1 MNGSDPQI
9 SFVVTSRNDNHG
21 GSLLRR
27 MQVFVTALLAQCDRH
42 ELPAELIIVEWN
54 PPSDRPDLQAALK
67 WPDRPGYCRVR
78 IIRVPESI
86 HRRLE
91 HSDVL
96 PLFQMIA
103 KNVGLRRARG
113 KFLLATNIDI
123 IFSDELF
130 QLFASGHFEQG
141 KMYRIDRH
149 DVMSDVPLEA
159 SVSEQ
164 LEYCRTHQ
172 IRVNTRE
179 GSFSVGNDGTRRP
192 EKVDIADAEGPIAF
206 GSGWYAVEREAS
218 GKPFRWV
225 GEDAEIILTT
235 NASSSAV
242 LEMEVEPGS
251 GVRYR
256 PFKMLVLDE
265 AQRTAAVG
273 MVQGRQVV
281 RVGLRLRPESVN
293 LFTIKTEGGGCPS
306 PGDTRTLNFRVL
318 SCSLGPE
325 PRAQEMALDPGNLNF
340 ERSGTPLLWRLLHA
354 AKLVGMWLTKDIRS
368 HLLKRPI
375 DEQLHDVVESA
386 PRITLG
392 SGWYDRETDDRGRV
406 FRWVNN
412 DAELHVEGRGDGLPL
427 YIDMQVGPG
436 AHDKST
442 LRLQVLN
449 GDGMVLA
456 TGVLR
461 RRKLVRLRLPPQGEG
476 SDNFILRVH
485 GGGRVIPQDIRVLN
499 FRVFRCGWKSRF
511 SLPFTTLKLRALHD
525 AITASRVRE
534 VAEFQDGVPEV
545 SPSDRSEN
553 HSPAGER
560 NSRPDHLHTNAC
572 GDFTLMSKEDWF
584 KFRGYPE
591 LEMFSMNIDSVLCFA
606 AHYGGT
612 SEVMLEEPCRIY
624 HIEHS
629 TGSGWTPEGQEKLYD
644 RLRAKNLPYVS
655 FAQVM
660 GWANRMRR
668 EDRAIIFNGER
679 WGLTDESIEE
689 TEVQVLR

>member
-27 MQVFVTALLAQCDRH
+27 MQVFVTALLEQCDRH

-54 PPSDRPDLQAALK
+54 PPSDRPDLQAALT
-67 WPDRPGYCRVR
+67 WPESPGYCQVR

-91 HSDVL
+91 HSEVL

-103 KNVGLRRARG
+103 KNVGILRARG

-130 QLFASGHFEQG
+130 QLFASGHFERG

-159 SVSEQ
+159 GVSEQ

-179 GSFSVGNDGTRRP
+179 GSFSVGKDGRRRP
-192 EKVDIADAEGPIAF
+192 ESVDIADAEGPIAF
-206 GSGWYAVEREAS
+206 GAGWYAVEREAS
-218 GKPFRWV
+218 GTPFRWV
-225 GEDAEIILTT
+225 GEDAEIILSA
-235 NASSSAV
+235 NADPSVV

-265 AQRTAAVG
+265 AQRTVAVG

-281 RVGLRLRPESVN
+281 RVGLRVRPEFVN
-293 LFTIKTEGGGCPS
+293 RFTIKTKGGGHPS

-318 SCSLGPE
+318 NCRLGPE
-325 PRAQEMALDPGNLNF
+325 PQAQEMALAPGNLNF

-354 AKLVGMWLTKDIRS
+354 VKLVGRWLTKDIRS

-375 DEQLHDVVESA
+375 DEQLHDVVETV
-386 PRITLG
+386 PTITLG
-392 SGWYDRETDDRGRV
+392 DGWYDREADDRGRV

-412 DAELHVEGRGDGLPL
+412 DAEIHVEGRGDGLSL
-427 YIDMQVGPG
+427 YFDMQVGPG
-436 AHDKST
+436 AQDKSM

-449 GDGMVLA
+449 DDGMVLA

-461 RRKLVRLRLPPQGEG
+461 RRKTVKVSLPPQGEG
-476 SDNFILRVH
+476 SDTFILRVH

-499 FRVFRCGWKSRF
+499 FRVFRCGWKPRL
-511 SLPFTTLKLRALHD
+511 SLPFTTLKLRAEQA

-534 VAEFQDGVPEV
+534 FAELKDVVLDAQ
-545 SPSDRSEN
+545 PSARSEN
-553 HSPAGER
+553 HSPAVER
-560 NSRPDHLHTNAC
+560 INRPDHLHTNAC

-584 KFRGYPE
+584 KLRGYPE

-629 TGSGWTPEGQEKLYD
+629 TGSGWTPEGQEKLFA
-644 RLRAKNLPYVS
+644 RLRAKNLPFVS
-655 FAQVM
+655 FGQVM
-660 GWANRMRR
+660 TWATRMRR
-668 EDRAIIFNGER
+668 ENRAMIFNGER
-679 WGLTDESIEE
+679 WGLADESLEE
-689 TEVQVLR
+689 TGVQVLR

>member
-1 MNGSDPQI
+1 M

-27 MQVFVTALLAQCDRH
+27 MQIFVTALLEQCDRH
-42 ELPAELIIVEWN
+42 GLSAELIIVEWN
-54 PPSDRPDLQAALK
+54 PPGDRPDLRDALK
-67 WPDRPGYCRVR
+67 WPERPGNCQVR
-78 IIRVPESI
+78 IIRVPELI

-130 QLFASGHFEQG
+130 QLFASGHFERG

-159 SVSEQ
+159 GVSEQ
-164 LEYCRTHQ
+164 IEYCQTHQ

-179 GSFSVGNDGTRRP
+179 GSFSVGQDGRRRP
-192 EKVDIADAEGPIAF
+192 ESVDIADAEGPIAF
-206 GSGWYAVEREAS
+206 GAGWYAVEREAS
-218 GKPFRWV
+218 GRPFRWV
-225 GEDAEIILTT
+225 GEDAEIILTS
-235 NASSSAV
+235 NSSPSVV

-251 GVRYR
+251 GVSHR

-265 AQRTAAVG
+265 TQGTVAVG

-281 RVGLRLRPESVN
+281 RVALRVRPDSVN
-293 LFTIKTEGGGCPS
+293 RFTIRTEGGGRPS

-325 PRAQEMALDPGNLNF
+325 PQAGEIALASGNLNF
-340 ERSGTPLLWRLLHA
+340 ERSRTSLLWRLLHA
-354 AKLVGMWLTKDIRS
+354 AKLVGIWLTKDIRS

-375 DEQLHDVVESA
+375 DEQLHDVVETA
-386 PRITLG
+386 PRVSLG
-392 SGWYDRETDDRGRV
+392 SGWYDREADNRERV
-406 FRWVNN
+406 FRWANN
-412 DAELHVEGRGDGLPL
+412 DAELHVEGRGSGVTL
-427 YIDMQVGPG
+427 YVDMQVGPG
-436 AHDKST
+436 AQDKST
-442 LRLQVLN
+442 LRLELLD

-456 TGVLR
+456 SGVLR
-461 RRKLVRLRLPPQGEG
+461 RRKLVRFRLPPQGEG
-476 SDNFILRVH
+476 SDTFILRVH

-499 FRVFRCGWKSRF
+499 FRVFRCGWKPRF
-511 SLPFTTLKLRALHD
+511 RLPFTTLDLKPEPA
-525 AITASRVRE
+525 AIAARRMSKV
-534 VAEFQDGVPEV
+534 VEFKDGVLDGRP
-545 SPSDRSEN
+545 PARLEN

-560 NSRPDHLHTNAC
+560 NNRPDHLHTNAC

-584 KFRGYPE
+584 KLRGYPE
-591 LEMFSMNIDSVLCFA
+591 LEMFSMNIDSVLRFA

-612 SEVMLEEPCRIY
+612 SEVMLEDPCRIY

-629 TGSGWTPEGQEKLYD
+629 TGSGWTPEGQEKLFE
-644 RLRAKNLPYVS
+644 RLRAKNLPFVS
-655 FAQVM
+655 FGQVM
-660 GWANRMRR
+660 TWATRMRR
-668 EDRAIIFNGER
+668 ENRAMIFNGER
-679 WGLTDESIEE
+679 WGLADESLEE
-689 TEVQVLR
+689 TGVQVLR